1 MTNHIEDRKGLK
13 MRRQRKGL
21 FGQLMLWLVALAFVS
36 PLLVMVGASL
46 KSPEEVFSVPP
57 TLVGDSLQWS
67 NYADA
72 MNYAPFGRYLANSL
86 VIGAVGT
93 AINMIVCVLA
103 GYSFAKLDWRFRSAV
118 FAIFL
123 GTMMLPQEVTVV
135 PAYVLMDSLGWVDSW
150 PALILPTA
158 FSAFGAF
165 MLRQYFM
172 TVPRELEEAARI
184 DGAGIFRTFWSVML
198 PLAKPTIV
206 VVAIFT
212 FISYWNSFLWPL
224 IIVNSVDV
232 LGTVPLGLQQ
242 FFGQQGSQWHL
253 VMAASVISMLP
264 MVLLVIAAQKYLV
277 KGIAT
282 SGLGG
287 R

>member
-1 MTNHIEDRKGLK
+1 
-13 MRRQRKGL
+13 
-21 FGQLMLWLVALAFVS
+21 MLWVVALAFVS

-46 KSPEEVFSVPP
+46 KSPEEIFSTP
-57 TLVGDSLQWS
+57 TAIFGESLKWG
-67 NYADA
+67 NYSEA
-72 MNYAPFGRYLANSL
+72 MSYAPFGRYLFNSL
-86 VIGAVGT
+86 VIGVIGT
-93 AINMIVCVLA
+93 VVNLIVCVLA
-103 GYSFAKLDWRFRSAV
+103 GYSFAKLDWKFRSGA
-118 FAIFL
+118 FALFL
-123 GTMMLPQEVTVV
+123 ATMMLPQEVTVV
-135 PAYVLMDSLGWVDSW
+135 PSFVLMESFGWVDSW

-172 TVPRELEEAARI
+172 TVPKELEEAARV

-198 PLAKPTIV
+198 PLARPSIV
-206 VVAIFT
+206 VVGVFT

-224 IIVNSVDV
+224 IIVNTVDK

-264 MVLLVIAAQKYLV
+264 MVLLVVLAQKYLV

-282 SGLGG
+282 SGFGG

>member
-1 MTNHIEDRKGLK
+1 MTELVANRRSLKAGRRHRGLI
-13 MRRQRKGL
+13 
-21 FGQLMLWLVALAFVS
+21 GQIMLWVVALAFVS

-46 KSPEEVFSVPP
+46 KSPEEIFSAP
-57 TLVGDSLQWS
+57 TAIFGESLKWG
-67 NYADA
+67 NYSEA
-72 MNYAPFGRYLANSL
+72 MSYAPFGRYLFNSL
-86 VIGAVGT
+86 VIGVIGT
-93 AINMIVCVLA
+93 VVNLIVCVLA
-103 GYSFAKLDWRFRSAV
+103 GYSFAKLDWKFRSGA
-118 FAIFL
+118 FALFL
-123 GTMMLPQEVTVV
+123 ATMMLPQEVTVV
-135 PAYVLMDSLGWVDSW
+135 PSYVLMESFGWVDSW

-172 TVPRELEEAARI
+172 TVPKELEEAARV

-198 PLAKPTIV
+198 PLARPSIV
-206 VVAIFT
+206 VVGVFT

-224 IIVNSVDV
+224 IIVNTVDK

-264 MVLLVIAAQKYLV
+264 MVLLVVLAQKYLV

-282 SGLGG
+282 SGFGG